1 MRAGRSCQGGLA
13 PGIPPCRRRRIAV
26 VRAVR
31 KPVKRVLIA
40 NRGEIAARI
49 LRACRCAGLEAVAVY
64 SSADRGTPYLAQADR
79 AVCIGPPPAAR
90 SYLLAD
96 ALLAAALGT
105 GCDAVHPGYGFMAEN
120 AGFARR
126 CAEHG
131 LTFVGPSP
139 EAIELMGDKI
149 AGRAAAVAHGVPV
162 VPGSDASLD
171 DVGAARRRAD
181 AIGYPLLLKASAGG
195 GGRGMRVV
203 NDPSELEPRLAA
215 AGAEA
220 AAAFSDSRIYM
231 ERYFPRVHHVEVQ
244 IFGDR
249 HGHHVHLGE
258 RDCSAQRRHQKLVEE
273 SPSPVL
279 SPALR
284 GEICAAAVR
293 LARGVHYENAG
304 TVEFIHDPAEGQI
317 YFIEMNTR
325 IQVEHPVTEMVT
337 GTDLV
342 LEQLRVAAGEPLSFT
357 AQTIEHRGHAI
368 EWRINAEDPERGFLP
383 TPGRLTRW
391 SPPPEDPDVRLD
403 TFVREGRAVSPYYDS
418 MLAKLVVRGDTRAEA
433 LKRSAA
439 ALDAFVVEGVS
450 TTIGFQRAMIDHR
463 DFIEGRVHTRW
474 IEERLPGTGP

>member
-1 MRAGRSCQGGLA
+1 M
-13 PGIPPCRRRRIAV
+13 
-26 VRAVR
+26 
-31 KPVKRVLIA
+31 KRVLIA

-49 LRACRCAGLEAVAVY
+49 LRACRAADLEAVAVY
-64 SSADRGTPYLAQADR
+64 STADRDAPYLARADR
-79 AVCIGPPPAAR
+79 AVCIGPPPAAQ

-126 CAEHG
+126 CAEHD

-139 EAIELMGDKI
+139 ESIELMGDKI
-149 AGRAAAVAHGVPV
+149 AGRAAALGNGVPV
-162 VPGSDASLD
+162 VPGSDASID
-171 DVGAARRRAD
+171 DVDAAKRQA
-181 AIGYPLLLKASAGG
+181 AEIGYPLLLKASAGG

-203 NDPSELEPRLAA
+203 NEPSELESRLSA

-220 AAAFSDSRIYM
+220 EAAFSGSRIYM

-244 IFGDR
+244 VFGDR
-249 HGHHVHLGE
+249 HGNHVHLGE

-279 SPALR
+279 TPALR
-284 GEICAAAVR
+284 DEICGDAVR
-293 LARGVHYENAG
+293 LARGVGYENAG
-304 TVEFIHDPAEGQI
+304 TVEFIYDPAGERC

-357 AQTIEHRGHAI
+357 ARAVAHRGHAI

-383 TPGRLTRW
+383 TPGRLARW
-391 SPPPEDPDVRLD
+391 SPPSEGPDVRID
-403 TFVREGRAVSPYYDS
+403 TFVREGQAVTPYYDS
-418 MLAKLVVRGDTRAEA
+418 MLAKLVVRGGSRAEA
-433 LKRSAA
+433 LERSAA
-439 ALDAFVVEGVS
+439 ALDAFEVEGVS
-450 TTIGFQRAMIDHR
+450 TTIGFQRAMADHR

-474 IEERLPGTGP
+474 IEERLPDTVP

>member
-1 MRAGRSCQGGLA
+1 M
-13 PGIPPCRRRRIAV
+13 
-26 VRAVR
+26 
-31 KPVKRVLIA
+31 KRVLIA

-49 LRACRCAGLEAVAVY
+49 LRACRAAGLEAVAVY
-64 SSADRGTPYLAQADR
+64 STADRDAPYLSQADR
-79 AVCIGPPPAAR
+79 AVCIGPPPAAQ

-96 ALLAAALGT
+96 AMLAAALGT

-131 LTFVGPSP
+131 LTFVGPPP

-149 AGRAAAVAHGVPV
+149 AGRAAAIANDVAV
-162 VPGSDASLD
+162 VPGSDASISD
-171 DVGAARRRAD
+171 IDAAKRQAGD
-181 AIGYPLLLKASAGG
+181 IGYPLLLKASAGG

-203 NDPSELEPRLAA
+203 NEPSGLESRLAA

-220 AAAFSDSRIYM
+220 RAAFSDSRIYM

-244 IFGDR
+244 VFGDR
-249 HGHHVHLGE
+249 HGNHVHLGE

-279 SPALR
+279 APALR
-284 GEICAAAVR
+284 DEICDAAVR
-293 LARGVHYENAG
+293 LARGVAYENAG
-304 TVEFIHDPAEGQI
+304 TVEFIYDPAGERC

-357 AQTIEHRGHAI
+357 QQSIAHRGHAI

-391 SPPPEDPDVRLD
+391 SLPREDPDVRVD
-403 TFVREGRAVSPYYDS
+403 TFLHAGLTVSPYYDS

-433 LKRSAA
+433 LARSAA
-439 ALDAFVVEGVS
+439 ALDEFEVEGVS
-450 TTIGFQRAMIDHR
+450 TTIGFQRTMIDHR
-463 DFIEGRVHTRW
+463 DFIEGRVHTCW
-474 IEERLPGTGP
+474 IEERLPDVVP

>member
-1 MRAGRSCQGGLA
+1 M
-13 PGIPPCRRRRIAV
+13 
-26 VRAVR
+26 
-31 KPVKRVLIA
+31 KRVLIA
-40 NRGEIAARI
+40 NRGEIAVRV
-49 LRACRCAGLEAVAVY
+49 LRACRAARLEAVAVY
-64 SSADRGTPYLAQADR
+64 STADRDSPYLAQADR
-79 AVCIGPPPAAR
+79 AVCIGPPPAAQ

-131 LTFVGPSP
+131 LTFIGPSP
-139 EAIELMGDKI
+139 EAMELMGDKI
-149 AGRAAAVAHGVPV
+149 AGRAAAIANGVPV
-162 VPGSDASLD
+162 VPGSDASID
-171 DVGAARRRAD
+171 DVDAAKRQA
-181 AIGYPLLLKASAGG
+181 AEIGYPLLLKASAGG

-203 NDPSELEPRLAA
+203 NEPSELESRLSA

-220 AAAFSDSRIYM
+220 EAAFSDSRIYM

-244 IFGDR
+244 VFGDR
-249 HGHHVHLGE
+249 HGNHVHLGE

-279 SPALR
+279 APALR
-284 GEICAAAVR
+284 DEICEAAVR
-293 LARGVHYENAG
+293 LARGVAYENAG
-304 TVEFIHDPAEGQI
+304 TVEFIYDPAGERC

-342 LEQLRVAAGEPLSFT
+342 REQLRIAAGEPLSFA
-357 AQTIEHRGHAI
+357 AQSVAHRGHAI

-391 SPPPEDPDVRLD
+391 SPPPGGPDVRVD
-403 TFVREGRAVSPYYDS
+403 TFVREGQTVTPYYDS
-418 MLAKLVVRGDTRAEA
+418 MLAKLVVRGGSRAEA
-433 LKRSAA
+433 LERSAA
-439 ALDAFVVEGVS
+439 ALDAFEVEGVS
-450 TTIGFQRAMIDHR
+450 TTIGFQRAMIDHP
-463 DFIEGRVHTRW
+463 DFVEGRVHTRW
-474 IEERLPGTGP
+474 IEERLARR

>member
-1 MRAGRSCQGGLA
+1 M
-13 PGIPPCRRRRIAV
+13 
-26 VRAVR
+26 
-31 KPVKRVLIA
+31 KRVLIA

-49 LRACRCAGLEAVAVY
+49 LRACRAAGLEAVAVY
-64 SSADRGTPYLAQADR
+64 STADRDTPYLAQADR
-79 AVCIGPPPAAR
+79 AVCIGPPAAAQ

-96 ALLAAALGT
+96 ALLAAAVGT
-105 GCDAVHPGYGFMAEN
+105 GCDAIHPGYGFMAEN

-131 LTFVGPSP
+131 LTFIGPSP

-149 AGRAAAVAHGVPV
+149 AGRAAAIANGVPV
-162 VPGSDASLD
+162 VPGSDASID
-171 DVGAARRRAD
+171 DVEAAKGQAD

-203 NDPSELEPRLAA
+203 AERSELGSHLAA

-220 AAAFSDSRIYM
+220 QAAFSDSRIYM

-244 IFGDR
+244 VFGDR
-249 HGHHVHLGE
+249 HGNHVHLGE

-279 SPALR
+279 APAR
-284 GEICAAAVR
+284 REEICDAALR
-293 LARGVHYENAG
+293 LARGVAYENAG
-304 TVEFIHDPAEGQI
+304 TVEFIYDPAGERC

-357 AQTIEHRGHAI
+357 AQSVARRGHAI

-391 SPPPEDPDVRLD
+391 SPPSEGPDVRVD
-403 TFVREGRAVSPYYDS
+403 TFVREGLTVTPYYDS
-418 MLAKLVVRGDTRAEA
+418 MLAKLVVRGDSRAEA
-433 LKRSAA
+433 LARSAA
-439 ALDAFVVEGVS
+439 ALDGFEVEGVS
-450 TTIGFQRAMIDHR
+450 TTIGFQRAMIDHP
-463 DFIEGRVHTRW
+463 DFVEGRVHTRW
-474 IEERLPGTGP
+474 IEERLADTGS

>member
-1 MRAGRSCQGGLA
+1 M
-13 PGIPPCRRRRIAV
+13 
-26 VRAVR
+26 
-31 KPVKRVLIA
+31 KRVLIA

-49 LRACRCAGLEAVAVY
+49 LRACRAAGLEAVAVY
-64 SSADRGTPYLAQADR
+64 STADRDAPYLSQADR
-79 AVCIGPPPAAR
+79 AVCIGPPPAAQ

-96 ALLAAALGT
+96 AMLAAALGT

-149 AGRAAAVAHGVPV
+149 AGRAAAIANDVPV
-162 VPGSDASLD
+162 VPGSHTSISDIDAAKRQAGD
-171 DVGAARRRAD
+171 
-181 AIGYPLLLKASAGG
+181 IGYPLLLKASAGG

-203 NDPSELEPRLAA
+203 NEPSGLESRLAA

-220 AAAFSDSRIYM
+220 QAAFADSRIYM

-244 IFGDR
+244 VFGDR
-249 HGHHVHLGE
+249 HGNHVHLGE

-279 SPALR
+279 APALR
-284 GEICAAAVR
+284 DEICDAAVR
-293 LARGVHYENAG
+293 LARGVDYENAG
-304 TVEFIHDPAEGQI
+304 TVEFIYDPVVERF

-357 AQTIEHRGHAI
+357 AQTIAHRGHAI
-368 EWRINAEDPERGFLP
+368 EWRINAEDPARGFLP

-391 SPPPEDPDVRLD
+391 SPPTEGRDVRVD
-403 TFVREGRAVSPYYDS
+403 TFVREGHTVSPFYDS
-418 MLAKLVVRGDTRAEA
+418 MLAKLVVRGESRADA
-433 LKRSAA
+433 LERSAA
-439 ALDAFVVEGVS
+439 ALDAFAVEGVS
-450 TTIGFQRAMIDHR
+450 TTIGFQRTMIDHR
-463 DFIEGRVHTRW
+463 DFIEGQVHTRW
-474 IEERLPGTGP
+474 IEEGLPDTVP

>member
-1 MRAGRSCQGGLA
+1 MR
-13 PGIPPCRRRRIAV
+13 
-26 VRAVR
+26 
-31 KPVKRVLIA
+31 RVLIA

-49 LRACRCAGLEAVAVY
+49 LRACRAAGLEAVAVY
-64 SSADRGTPYLAQADR
+64 STADRDAPYLSQADR
-79 AVCIGPPPAAR
+79 AVCIGPPPAAQ

-96 ALLAAALGT
+96 AMLAAALGT

-149 AGRAAAVAHGVPV
+149 AGRAAALANDVPV
-162 VPGSDASLD
+162 VPGSHASISDIDAAKR
-171 DVGAARRRAD
+171 GAGD
-181 AIGYPLLLKASAGG
+181 IGYPLLLKASAGG

-203 NDPSELEPRLAA
+203 NEPSELESRLAA

-220 AAAFSDSRIYM
+220 RAAFSDSRIYM

-244 IFGDR
+244 VFGDR
-249 HGHHVHLGE
+249 HGNHVHLGE

-279 SPALR
+279 APAPR
-284 GEICAAAVR
+284 DEICDAAVR
-293 LARGVHYENAG
+293 LARGVAYENAG
-304 TVEFIHDPAEGQI
+304 TVEFIYDPAAERC

-337 GTDLV
+337 STDLV

-357 AQTIEHRGHAI
+357 QQSIAHRGHAI

-391 SPPPEDPDVRLD
+391 SAPIQGRDVRVD
-403 TFVREGRAVSPYYDS
+403 TFVRAGQTVTPYYDS
-418 MLAKLVVRGDTRAEA
+418 MLAKLIVRGDSRAEA
-433 LKRSAA
+433 LERSAA
-439 ALDAFVVEGVS
+439 ALDEFVVEGVS
-450 TTIGFQRAMIDHR
+450 TTIGFQRTMIDHR

-474 IEERLPGTGP
+474 IEERLPDVVP

>member
-1 MRAGRSCQGGLA
+1 M
-13 PGIPPCRRRRIAV
+13 
-26 VRAVR
+26 
-31 KPVKRVLIA
+31 KRVLIA

-49 LRACRCAGLEAVAVY
+49 LRACRAADLEAVAVY
-64 SSADRGTPYLAQADR
+64 STADRDAPHLGQADR
-79 AVCIGPPPAAR
+79 AVCIGPPPAAQ

-126 CAEHG
+126 CAERG
-131 LTFVGPSP
+131 LTFIGPSP

-149 AGRAAAVAHGVPV
+149 AGRAAAIANDVPV
-162 VPGSDASLD
+162 VPGSDASID
-171 DVGAARRRAD
+171 DIDTAKRQAD
-181 AIGYPLLLKASAGG
+181 HIGYPLLLKASAGG

-203 NDPSELEPRLAA
+203 NDPSELASRLAA

-220 AAAFSDSRIYM
+220 EAAFSDSRIYL

-244 IFGDR
+244 VFGDR
-249 HGHHVHLGE
+249 HGNHVHLGE

-279 SPALR
+279 APALR
-284 GEICAAAVR
+284 DDICDAALR
-293 LARGVHYENAG
+293 LARGVAYENAG
-304 TVEFIHDPAEGQI
+304 TVEFIYDPAGERC

-342 LEQLRVAAGEPLSFT
+342 LEQLRVAAGERLSFT
-357 AQTIEHRGHAI
+357 ARSITHRGHAI

-383 TPGRLTRW
+383 APGRLTRW
-391 SPPPEDPDVRLD
+391 SPPRQGRDVRVD
-403 TFVREGRAVSPYYDS
+403 TFVQAGQAVTPYYDS
-418 MLAKLVVRGDTRAEA
+418 MLAKLVVRGDSRAEA
-433 LKRSAA
+433 LERSAA

-474 IEERLPGTGP
+474 IEEQPRAARA

>member
-1 MRAGRSCQGGLA
+1 M
-13 PGIPPCRRRRIAV
+13 
-26 VRAVR
+26 
-31 KPVKRVLIA
+31 KRVLIA

-49 LRACRCAGLEAVAVY
+49 LRACRAADLEAVAVY
-64 SSADRGTPYLAQADR
+64 STADRDAPHLGQADR
-79 AVCIGPPPAAR
+79 AVCIGPPPAAQ

-126 CAEHG
+126 CAERG
-131 LTFVGPSP
+131 LTFIGPSP

-149 AGRAAAVAHGVPV
+149 AGRAAAIANDVPV
-162 VPGSDASLD
+162 VPGSDASID
-171 DVGAARRRAD
+171 DIDTAKRQAD
-181 AIGYPLLLKASAGG
+181 HIGYPLLLKASAGG

-203 NDPSELEPRLAA
+203 NDPSELASRLAA

-220 AAAFSDSRIYM
+220 EAAFSDSRIYL

-244 IFGDR
+244 VFGDR
-249 HGHHVHLGE
+249 HGNHVHLGE

-279 SPALR
+279 TPALR
-284 GEICAAAVR
+284 DEICDAALR
-293 LARGVHYENAG
+293 LARGVAYENAG
-304 TVEFIHDPAEGQI
+304 TVEFIYDPAGERC

-342 LEQLRVAAGEPLSFT
+342 LEQLRVAAGERLSFT
-357 AQTIEHRGHAI
+357 ARSITHRGHAI

-383 TPGRLTRW
+383 APGRLTRW
-391 SPPPEDPDVRLD
+391 SPPRQGRDVRVD
-403 TFVREGRAVSPYYDS
+403 TFVQAGQAVTPYYDS
-418 MLAKLVVRGDTRAEA
+418 MLAKLVVRGDSRAEA
-433 LKRSAA
+433 LERSAA

-474 IEERLPGTGP
+474 IEEQPRAARA

>member
-1 MRAGRSCQGGLA
+1 M
-13 PGIPPCRRRRIAV
+13 
-26 VRAVR
+26 
-31 KPVKRVLIA
+31 KRVLIA

-49 LRACRCAGLEAVAVY
+49 LRACRVANVEAVAVY
-64 SSADRGTPYLAQADR
+64 STADRGAPYLSQADR
-79 AVCIGPPPAAR
+79 AVCIGPPAASQ
-90 SYLLAD
+90 SYLLPD

-105 GCDAVHPGYGFMAEN
+105 GCDAIHPGYGFMAEN

-149 AGRAAAVAHGVPV
+149 AGRAAAIANGVPV
-162 VPGSDASLD
+162 VPGSEASIED
-171 DVGAARRRAD
+171 IGAARREAD
-181 AIGYPLLLKASAGG
+181 RVGYPLLLKASAGG

-203 NDPSELEPRLAA
+203 NEPPDLESLLAA

-220 AAAFSDSRIYM
+220 EAAFSDSRLYM

-244 IFGDR
+244 VFGDR
-249 HGHHVHLGE
+249 QGNHVHLGE

-284 GEICAAAVR
+284 DEICEAAVR
-293 LARGVHYENAG
+293 LARGVAYENAG
-304 TVEFIHDPAEGQI
+304 TVEFIYDPVDERC

-357 AQTIEHRGHAI
+357 SQSIEHRGHAV

-391 SPPPEDPDVRLD
+391 SPPCEGPDVRID
-403 TFVREGRAVSPYYDS
+403 TFVREGLAVTPYYDS
-418 MLAKLVVRGDTRAEA
+418 MLAKLVVRGESRAEA
-433 LKRSAA
+433 LERSAA
-439 ALDAFVVEGVS
+439 ALDAFEVEGVS
-450 TTIGFQRAMIDHR
+450 ATIGFQRSMIDQR

-474 IEERLPGTGP
+474 IEEKLADTVT

>member
-1 MRAGRSCQGGLA
+1 MR
-13 PGIPPCRRRRIAV
+13 
-26 VRAVR
+26 
-31 KPVKRVLIA
+31 RVLIA
-40 NRGEIAARI
+40 NRGEIAARV
-49 LRACRCAGLEAVAVY
+49 LRACRAAGLEAVAVY
-64 SSADRGTPYLAQADR
+64 STADRDVPYLAQADR
-79 AVCIGPPPAAR
+79 AVCIGPPPAAQ

-96 ALLAAALGT
+96 AILTAALGT

-126 CAEHG
+126 CAERG
-131 LTFVGPSP
+131 LTFIGPSP

-149 AGRAAAVAHGVPV
+149 AGRAAAIASGVPV
-162 VPGSDASLD
+162 VPGSDASID
-171 DVGAARRRAD
+171 DVAAAKRWAAD
-181 AIGYPLLLKASAGG
+181 IGYPLLLKASAGG

-203 NDPSELEPRLAA
+203 NEPSELESRLAA

-220 AAAFSDSRIYM
+220 QAAFSDSRIYM

-244 IFGDR
+244 VFGDQ
-249 HGHHVHLGE
+249 HGNHVHLGE

-279 SPALR
+279 PPALR
-284 GEICAAAVR
+284 DEICDAAVS
-293 LARGVHYENAG
+293 LARGVAYENAG
-304 TVEFIHDPAEGQI
+304 TVEFIYDPAGERC

-357 AQTIEHRGHAI
+357 QQSVAHRGHAI

-391 SPPPEDPDVRLD
+391 SAPIQGRDVRVD
-403 TFVREGRAVSPYYDS
+403 TFVRAGQTVTPYYDS
-418 MLAKLVVRGDTRAEA
+418 MLAKLVVRGDSRAEA
-433 LKRSAA
+433 LERSAA
-439 ALDAFVVEGVS
+439 ALDEFVVEGVS
-450 TTIGFQRAMIDHR
+450 TTIGFQRSMVDHP
-463 DFIEGRVHTRW
+463 DFVAARVHTRW
-474 IEERLPGTGP
+474 IEERIESGGA

>member
-1 MRAGRSCQGGLA
+1 M
-13 PGIPPCRRRRIAV
+13 
-26 VRAVR
+26 
-31 KPVKRVLIA
+31 KRVLIA
-40 NRGEIAARI
+40 NRGEIVARI
-49 LRACRCAGLEAVAVY
+49 LRACRAAGLEAVAVY
-64 SSADRGTPYLAQADR
+64 STADRDTPYLSDADR
-79 AVCIGPPPAAR
+79 AVCIGPPAAAQ
-90 SYLLAD
+90 SYLLTD

-120 AGFARR
+120 AEFARR

-149 AGRAAAVAHGVPV
+149 AGRAAAIASGVPV
-162 VPGSDASLD
+162 VPGSDASID
-171 DVGAARRRAD
+171 DVETAKGQAD

-203 NDPSELEPRLAA
+203 NERSELGSHLAA

-220 AAAFSDSRIYM
+220 QAAFSDPRIYM

-244 IFGDR
+244 VFGDR
-249 HGHHVHLGE
+249 HGNHVHLGE

-279 SPALR
+279 TPARREEICDAALR
-284 GEICAAAVR
+284 
-293 LARGVHYENAG
+293 LAGGVGYENAG
-304 TVEFIHDPAEGQI
+304 TVEFIYDPAGDRC

-325 IQVEHPVTEMVT
+325 IQVEHPVTEMAT
-337 GTDLV
+337 GADLV

-357 AQTIEHRGHAI
+357 SQSIEHRGHAV

-391 SPPPEDPDVRLD
+391 SPPRQGPDVRVD
-403 TFVREGRAVSPYYDS
+403 TFVRAGQAVTPYYDS
-418 MLAKLVVRGDTRAEA
+418 MLAKLVVRGGSRAEA
-433 LKRSAA
+433 LARSAA

-450 TTIGFQRAMIDHR
+450 TTIGFQRAMLDHR

-474 IEERLPGTGP
+474 IEERLADIGP

>member
-1 MRAGRSCQGGLA
+1 M
-13 PGIPPCRRRRIAV
+13 
-26 VRAVR
+26 
-31 KPVKRVLIA
+31 KRVLIA

-49 LRACRCAGLEAVAVY
+49 LRACRAAGLEAVAVY
-64 SSADRGTPYLAQADR
+64 STADRDTPYLSDADR
-79 AVCIGPPPAAR
+79 AVCIGPPAAAC

-105 GCDAVHPGYGFMAEN
+105 GCDAIHPGYGFMAEN
-120 AGFARR
+120 AGFAQR

-131 LTFVGPSP
+131 LTFIGPSP

-149 AGRAAAVAHGVPV
+149 AGRAAAIASGVPV
-162 VPGSDASLD
+162 VPGSDASID
-171 DVGAARRRAD
+171 DIDAAKREAD
-181 AIGYPLLLKASAGG
+181 DIGYPLLLKASAGG

-203 NDPSELEPRLAA
+203 NEPSELESRLAA

-244 IFGDR
+244 VFGDR
-249 HGHHVHLGE
+249 HGNHVHLGE

-279 SPALR
+279 TSAR
-284 GEICAAAVR
+284 RDEICDAAVR
-293 LARGVHYENAG
+293 LARGVSYENAG
-304 TVEFIHDPAEGQI
+304 TVEFIYDPAEGRC

-342 LEQLRVAAGEPLSFT
+342 LEQLRVAAGERLSFS
-357 AQTIEHRGHAI
+357 ARSIAHRGHAI

-391 SPPPEDPDVRLD
+391 SPPDEGPHVRLD
-403 TFVREGRAVSPYYDS
+403 TFVRAGQTVTPYYDS
-418 MLAKLVVRGDTRAEA
+418 MLAKLIVRGESRAEA
-433 LKRSAA
+433 LQRSAA
-439 ALDAFVVEGVS
+439 ALDEFVVEGVS
-450 TTIGFQRAMIDHR
+450 TTIGFQRAMVDHR
-463 DFIEGRVHTRW
+463 DFIDARVHTRW
-474 IEERLPGTGP
+474 IEEQFRGSSG

>member
-1 MRAGRSCQGGLA
+1 M
-13 PGIPPCRRRRIAV
+13 
-26 VRAVR
+26 
-31 KPVKRVLIA
+31 KRVLVA
-40 NRGEIAARI
+40 NRGEIAARV
-49 LRACRCAGLEAVAVY
+49 LRACRAAGLEAVTVF
-64 SSADRGTPYLAQADR
+64 STADRDAPHLALADR
-79 AVCIGPPPAAR
+79 AVCIGPPPATQ

-131 LTFVGPSP
+131 LKFVGPSP

-149 AGRAAAVAHGVPV
+149 AGRAAAIANGVPV
-162 VPGSDASLD
+162 VPGSDASIGD
-171 DVGAARRRAD
+171 MDTAKRQAAD
-181 AIGYPLLLKASAGG
+181 IGYPLLLKASAGG

-203 NDPSELEPRLAA
+203 TEPSELESRLAA

-220 AAAFSDSRIYM
+220 EAAFSDSRIYM

-244 IFGDR
+244 IFGDG
-249 HGHHVHLGE
+249 HGNHVHLGE

-279 SPALR
+279 APALR
-284 GEICAAAVR
+284 DEICEAAVR
-293 LARGVHYENAG
+293 LTRGVAYENAG
-304 TVEFIHDPAEGQI
+304 TVEFIYDPVDERC

-337 GTDLV
+337 DTDLV

-357 AQTIEHRGHAI
+357 SKSIVHRGHAI

-383 TPGRLTRW
+383 TPGQLTRW
-391 SPPPEDPDVRLD
+391 SPPDPGRDVRVD
-403 TFVREGRAVSPYYDS
+403 TFLREGLTVPPYYDS
-418 MLAKLVVRGDTRAEA
+418 MLAKLVVRGNTRAEA
-433 LKRSAA
+433 LERSAA
-439 ALDAFVVEGVS
+439 ALDAFEVEGVS
-450 TTIGFQRAMIDHR
+450 TTIGFQRALIDHR
-463 DFIEGRVHTRW
+463 DFVEGRVHTRW
-474 IEERLPGTGP
+474 IEERLAGSVT

>member
-1 MRAGRSCQGGLA
+1 M
-13 PGIPPCRRRRIAV
+13 
-26 VRAVR
+26 
-31 KPVKRVLIA
+31 KRVLIA

-49 LRACRCAGLEAVAVY
+49 LRACRAAGLEAVAVY
-64 SSADRGTPYLAQADR
+64 STADRDAPYLERADR
-79 AVCIGPPPAAR
+79 AVCIGPPPAAQ

-149 AGRAAAVAHGVPV
+149 AGRAAALANGVPV
-162 VPGSDASLD
+162 VPGSDASID
-171 DVGAARRRAD
+171 DVDAAKRQA
-181 AIGYPLLLKASAGG
+181 ANIGYPLLLKASAGG

-203 NDPSELEPRLAA
+203 NEPSELESRLAA

-220 AAAFSDSRIYM
+220 EAAFSDSRIYM

-244 IFGDR
+244 VFGDR
-249 HGHHVHLGE
+249 HGGHVHLGE

-279 SPALR
+279 TPALR
-284 GEICAAAVR
+284 DEICGDAVR
-293 LARGVHYENAG
+293 LARGVGYENAG
-304 TVEFIHDPAEGQI
+304 TVEFIYDPAGERC

-342 LEQLRVAAGEPLSFT
+342 LEQLRVAAGEPLSFS
-357 AQTIEHRGHAI
+357 AQSIEHRGHAI
-368 EWRINAEDPERGFLP
+368 EWRINAENPERGFLP

-391 SPPPEDPDVRLD
+391 SPPAPGRDVRVD
-403 TFVREGRAVSPYYDS
+403 TFLHEGLTVSPYYDS
-418 MLAKLVVRGDTRAEA
+418 MLAKLVVRGGTRAEA
-433 LKRSAA
+433 LERSAA
-439 ALDAFVVEGVS
+439 ALDAFEVEGVS
-450 TTIGFQRAMIDHR
+450 TTIGFQRSMIDHP
-463 DFIEGRVHTRW
+463 DFVEGRMHTRW
-474 IEERLPGTGP
+474 IAERLADTVP

>member
-1 MRAGRSCQGGLA
+1 M
-13 PGIPPCRRRRIAV
+13 
-26 VRAVR
+26 
-31 KPVKRVLIA
+31 KRVLIA

-49 LRACRCAGLEAVAVY
+49 LRACRAADLEAVAVY
-64 SSADRGTPYLAQADR
+64 STADRDAPHLARADR
-79 AVCIGPPPAAR
+79 AVCIGPPPAAQ

-105 GCDAVHPGYGFMAEN
+105 GCDAIHPGYGFMAEN

-126 CAEHG
+126 CAEHE
-131 LTFVGPSP
+131 LTFIGPSP

-149 AGRAAAVAHGVPV
+149 AGRAAAIASDVPV
-162 VPGSDASLD
+162 VPGSDVSITD
-171 DVGAARRRAD
+171 AD
-181 AIGYPLLLKASAGG
+181 AAKRQADDIGYPLLLKASAGG

-203 NDPSELEPRLAA
+203 NEPSELASRLVA

-220 AAAFSDSRIYM
+220 KAAFSDSRIYM

-244 IFGDR
+244 VFGDR
-249 HGHHVHLGE
+249 HGNHVHLGE
-258 RDCSAQRRHQKLVEE
+258 RDCSTQRRHQKLVEE

-279 SPALR
+279 PPALR
-284 GEICAAAVR
+284 DEICDAAVR
-293 LARGVHYENAG
+293 LARGVGYENAG
-304 TVEFIHDPAEGQI
+304 TVEFIYDPAAERC

-337 GTDLV
+337 GADLV

-357 AQTIEHRGHAI
+357 AQGLVSRGHAI

-391 SPPPEDPDVRLD
+391 SPPRQGRDVRVD
-403 TFVREGRAVSPYYDS
+403 TFVQAGQAVTPYYDS
-418 MLAKLVVRGDTRAEA
+418 MLAKLIVRGDSRTEA
-433 LKRSAA
+433 LERSAA
-439 ALDAFVVEGVS
+439 ALDDFVVEGVS

-463 DFIEGRVHTRW
+463 DFVDARVHTRW
-474 IEERLPGTGP
+474 IDERFRRMTATSARTQRF

>member
-1 MRAGRSCQGGLA
+1 M
-13 PGIPPCRRRRIAV
+13 
-26 VRAVR
+26 
-31 KPVKRVLIA
+31 KRVLIA

-49 LRACRCAGLEAVAVY
+49 LRACRAADLEAVAVY
-64 SSADRGTPYLAQADR
+64 STADRDAPHLGQADR
-79 AVCIGPPPAAR
+79 AVCIGPPPAAQ

-126 CAEHG
+126 CAERG
-131 LTFVGPSP
+131 LTFIGPSP

-149 AGRAAAVAHGVPV
+149 AGRAAAIANDVPV
-162 VPGSDASLD
+162 VPGSDASID
-171 DVGAARRRAD
+171 DIDTAKRQAD
-181 AIGYPLLLKASAGG
+181 HIGYPLLLKASAGG

-203 NDPSELEPRLAA
+203 NDPSELESRLAA

-220 AAAFSDSRIYM
+220 EAAFSDSRIYL

-244 IFGDR
+244 VFGDR
-249 HGHHVHLGE
+249 HGNHVHLGE

-279 SPALR
+279 APALR
-284 GEICAAAVR
+284 DEICDAALR
-293 LARGVHYENAG
+293 LARGVAYENAG
-304 TVEFIHDPAEGQI
+304 TVEFIYDPAGERC

-342 LEQLRVAAGEPLSFT
+342 LEQLRVAAGERLSFT
-357 AQTIEHRGHAI
+357 ARSITHRGHAI
-368 EWRINAEDPERGFLP
+368 EWRINAEEPERGFLP
-383 TPGRLTRW
+383 APGRLTRW
-391 SPPPEDPDVRLD
+391 SPPRQGRDVRVD
-403 TFVREGRAVSPYYDS
+403 TFVQAGQAVTPYYDS
-418 MLAKLVVRGDTRAEA
+418 MLAKLVVRGDSRAEA
-433 LKRSAA
+433 LERSAA
-439 ALDAFVVEGVS
+439 ALDVFVVEGVS

-474 IEERLPGTGP
+474 IEEQPRAARA

>member
-1 MRAGRSCQGGLA
+1 M
-13 PGIPPCRRRRIAV
+13 
-26 VRAVR
+26 
-31 KPVKRVLIA
+31 
-40 NRGEIAARI
+40 
-49 LRACRCAGLEAVAVY
+49 AVY
-64 SSADRGTPYLAQADR
+64 STADRDAPHLAQADR
-79 AVCIGPPPAAR
+79 AVCIGPPPAAQ
-90 SYLLAD
+90 SYLLVD

-105 GCDAVHPGYGFMAEN
+105 GCDAIHPGYGFMAEN

-131 LTFVGPSP
+131 LTFIGPSP

-149 AGRAAAVAHGVPV
+149 AGRAAAIANDVPV
-162 VPGSDASLD
+162 VPGSDASVD
-171 DVGAARRRAD
+171 DVEAAKGQA
-181 AIGYPLLLKASAGG
+181 AEIGYPLLLKASAGG

-203 NDPSELEPRLAA
+203 NDPSELASRLAA

-220 AAAFSDSRIYM
+220 QAAFSDSRIYM

-244 IFGDR
+244 VFGDR
-249 HGHHVHLGE
+249 HGNHVHLGE

-279 SPALR
+279 GRALR
-284 GEICAAAVR
+284 DEICAAALR
-293 LARGVHYENAG
+293 LARGVDYENAG
-304 TVEFIHDPAEGQI
+304 TVEFIYDPAGERC

-357 AQTIEHRGHAI
+357 ARSIVHRGHAI

-391 SPPPEDPDVRLD
+391 SPPRQGRDVRVD
-403 TFVREGRAVSPYYDS
+403 TFVQAGQAVTPYYDS
-418 MLAKLVVRGDTRAEA
+418 MLAKLVVRGDSRAEA
-433 LKRSAA
+433 LERSAT
-439 ALDAFVVEGVS
+439 ALAEFVVEGVS
-450 TTIGFQRAMIDHR
+450 TTIGFQRSMIDHP
-463 DFIEGRVHTRW
+463 DFIDGRVHTRW
-474 IEERLPGTGP
+474 IEERIGPGGA

>member
-1 MRAGRSCQGGLA
+1 M
-13 PGIPPCRRRRIAV
+13 
-26 VRAVR
+26 
-31 KPVKRVLIA
+31 KRVLIA

-49 LRACRCAGLEAVAVY
+49 LRACRAAGLEAVAVY
-64 SSADRGTPYLAQADR
+64 SSADRDAPYLARADR
-79 AVCIGPPPAAR
+79 AVCIGPPPAAQ

-131 LTFVGPSP
+131 LTFIGPSP
-139 EAIELMGDKI
+139 ESIELMGDKI
-149 AGRAAAVAHGVPV
+149 AGRAAAIANGVSV
-162 VPGSDASLD
+162 VPGSDASIA
-171 DVGAARRRAD
+171 DVRAAKREAD
-181 AIGYPLLLKASAGG
+181 RIGYPLLLKASAGG

-203 NDPSELEPRLAA
+203 NGPSELESRLAA

-220 AAAFSDSRIYM
+220 EAAFSDSRIYM

-244 IFGDR
+244 VFGDR
-249 HGHHVHLGE
+249 HGNHVHLGE

-279 SPALR
+279 IPAVR
-284 GEICAAAVR
+284 DEICEAAVR
-293 LARGVHYENAG
+293 LARGVAYENAG
-304 TVEFIHDPAEGQI
+304 TVEFIYDPAGERC

-342 LEQLRVAAGEPLSFT
+342 LEQLRVASGEALSFT
-357 AQTIEHRGHAI
+357 ARTIAHRGHAI
-368 EWRINAEDPERGFLP
+368 EWRINAENPECGFLP

-391 SPPPEDPDVRLD
+391 SPPFEGPDVRMD
-403 TFVREGRAVSPYYDS
+403 TFVQEGQAVTPYYDS
-418 MLAKLVVRGDTRAEA
+418 MLAKLVVRGGSRAEA
-433 LKRSAA
+433 LARSAA
-439 ALDAFVVEGVS
+439 ALDAFEVEGVS
-450 TTIGFQRAMIDHR
+450 TTIGFERAMIDHH

-474 IEERLPGTGP
+474 IEERLADAVP

>member
-1 MRAGRSCQGGLA
+1 M
-13 PGIPPCRRRRIAV
+13 
-26 VRAVR
+26 
-31 KPVKRVLIA
+31 KRVLIA

-49 LRACRCAGLEAVAVY
+49 LRACRAAELEAVAVY
-64 SSADRGTPYLAQADR
+64 STADRDAPYLAQTDR
-79 AVCIGPPPAAR
+79 AVCIGPPPAAQ

-149 AGRAAAVAHGVPV
+149 AGRAAAMANGVPV
-162 VPGSDASLD
+162 VPGSDASMD
-171 DVGAARRRAD
+171 DIVAAKREAGH
-181 AIGYPLLLKASAGG
+181 IGYPLLLKASAGG

-203 NDPSELEPRLAA
+203 NGPSELESRLAA

-220 AAAFSDSRIYM
+220 EAAFSDSRLYM

-244 IFGDR
+244 VFGDR
-249 HGHHVHLGE
+249 HGNHVHLGE

-279 SPALR
+279 PLALR
-284 GEICAAAVR
+284 DEICKAAVR
-293 LARGVHYENAG
+293 LARGVAYENAG
-304 TVEFIHDPAEGQI
+304 TVEFIYDPSGERC

-342 LEQLRVAAGEPLSFT
+342 LEQLRVAAGEPLSF
-357 AQTIEHRGHAI
+357 APRAIERRGHAI

-391 SPPPEDPDVRLD
+391 SPPSEGPDVRVD
-403 TFVREGRAVSPYYDS
+403 TFVREGQTVTPYYDS
-418 MLAKLVVRGDTRAEA
+418 MLAKLIVRGDSRADA
-433 LKRSAA
+433 LARSAA
-439 ALDAFVVEGVS
+439 ALDAFEVEGVS
-450 TTIGFQRAMIDHR
+450 TTIGLQRAMVDHR

-474 IEERLPGTGP
+474 IEERPADTVA

>member
-1 MRAGRSCQGGLA
+1 M
-13 PGIPPCRRRRIAV
+13 
-26 VRAVR
+26 
-31 KPVKRVLIA
+31 KRVLIA

-49 LRACRCAGLEAVAVY
+49 LRACRAAGLEAVAVY
-64 SSADRGTPYLAQADR
+64 STADRDAPYLSQADR
-79 AVCIGPPPAAR
+79 AVCIGPPPAAQ

-96 ALLAAALGT
+96 AMLAAALGT

-131 LTFVGPSP
+131 LVFVGPPP

-149 AGRAAAVAHGVPV
+149 AGRAAAIANDVAV
-162 VPGSDASLD
+162 VPGSDASISD
-171 DVGAARRRAD
+171 IDAAKRQAGD
-181 AIGYPLLLKASAGG
+181 IGYPLLLKASAGG

-203 NDPSELEPRLAA
+203 NEPSGLESRLAA

-220 AAAFSDSRIYM
+220 RAAFSDSRIYM

-244 IFGDR
+244 VFGDR
-249 HGHHVHLGE
+249 HGNHVHLGE

-279 SPALR
+279 APALR
-284 GEICAAAVR
+284 DEICDAAVR
-293 LARGVHYENAG
+293 LARGVAYENAG
-304 TVEFIHDPAEGQI
+304 TVEFIYDPAGERC

-357 AQTIEHRGHAI
+357 EQSIAHRGHAI

-391 SPPPEDPDVRLD
+391 SLPREDPDVRVD
-403 TFVREGRAVSPYYDS
+403 TFLHAGLTVSPYYDS

-433 LKRSAA
+433 LARSAA
-439 ALDAFVVEGVS
+439 ALDEFEVEGVS
-450 TTIGFQRAMIDHR
+450 TTIGFQRTMIDHR

-474 IEERLPGTGP
+474 IEERLPDVVP

>member
-1 MRAGRSCQGGLA
+1 M
-13 PGIPPCRRRRIAV
+13 
-26 VRAVR
+26 
-31 KPVKRVLIA
+31 KRVLIA

-49 LRACRCAGLEAVAVY
+49 LRACRAAGLEAVAVY
-64 SSADRGTPYLAQADR
+64 STADRGAPCLAQADR
-79 AVCIGPPPAAR
+79 AVCIGPPPAAQ
-90 SYLLAD
+90 SYLLSD

-105 GCDAVHPGYGFMAEN
+105 GCDAIHPGYGFMAEN

-149 AGRAAAVAHGVPV
+149 AGRAAAAANDVPV
-162 VPGSDASLD
+162 VPGSDASID
-171 DVGAARRRAD
+171 DVGAAKRTAD
-181 AIGYPLLLKASAGG
+181 DIGYPLLLKASAGG

-203 NDPSELEPRLAA
+203 NDPSEFEPRLAA

-220 AAAFSDSRIYM
+220 EAAFSDSRIYM

-244 IFGDR
+244 VFGDR
-249 HGHHVHLGE
+249 HGNHVHLGE

-279 SPALR
+279 APALR
-284 GEICAAAVR
+284 DEICEAAVR
-293 LARGVHYENAG
+293 LARGVAYENAG
-304 TVEFIHDPAEGQI
+304 TVEFIYDPAEERC

-342 LEQLRVAAGEPLSFT
+342 LEQLRVAAGDPLSFT
-357 AQTIEHRGHAI
+357 QQSVVPSGHAI

-391 SPPPEDPDVRLD
+391 SPPGEGRDVRVD
-403 TFVREGRAVSPYYDS
+403 TFVRAGQTVTPYYDS
-418 MLAKLVVRGDTRAEA
+418 MLAKLIVRGDSRTEA
-433 LKRSAA
+433 LERSAA
-439 ALDAFVVEGVS
+439 ALDGFVVEGVS
-450 TTIGFQRAMIDHR
+450 TTIGFQRALVDHR
-463 DFIEGRVHTRW
+463 DFTDARVHTRW
-474 IEERLPGTGP
+474 IDERIGDPAA

>member
-1 MRAGRSCQGGLA
+1 M
-13 PGIPPCRRRRIAV
+13 
-26 VRAVR
+26 
-31 KPVKRVLIA
+31 KRVLIA

-49 LRACRCAGLEAVAVY
+49 LRACRAADLEAVAVY
-64 SSADRGTPYLAQADR
+64 STADRDASYLSQADR
-79 AVCIGPPPAAR
+79 AVCIGPPPAAQ
-90 SYLLAD
+90 SYLLVD

-105 GCDAVHPGYGFMAEN
+105 GCDAIHPGYGFMAEN

-149 AGRAAAVAHGVPV
+149 AGRAAAIVNDVPV
-162 VPGSDASLD
+162 VPGSDASID
-171 DVGAARRRAD
+171 DVEAAKRQAAD
-181 AIGYPLLLKASAGG
+181 IGYPLLLKASAGG

-203 NDPSELEPRLAA
+203 NDPSEIASRLAA

-220 AAAFSDSRIYM
+220 QAAFSDSRIYM

-244 IFGDR
+244 VFGDR
-249 HGHHVHLGE
+249 YGNHVHLGE

-279 SPALR
+279 GRTLR
-284 GEICAAAVR
+284 DEICAAAVR
-293 LARGVHYENAG
+293 LARGVAYENAG
-304 TVEFIHDPAEGQI
+304 TVEFIYDPAAERC

-357 AQTIEHRGHAI
+357 AQSIAHRGHAI

-391 SPPPEDPDVRLD
+391 SPPRQGRDVRVD
-403 TFVREGRAVSPYYDS
+403 TFVQAGQAVTPYYDS
-418 MLAKLVVRGDTRAEA
+418 MLAKLVVRGDSRAEA
-433 LKRSAA
+433 LERSAT
-439 ALDAFVVEGVS
+439 ALDEFDVEGVS
-450 TTIGFQRAMIDHR
+450 TTIGFQRSMIDHP
-463 DFIEGRVHTRW
+463 DFIDGRVHTRW
-474 IEERLPGTGP
+474 IEERFPATVP

>member
-1 MRAGRSCQGGLA
+1 M
-13 PGIPPCRRRRIAV
+13 
-26 VRAVR
+26 
-31 KPVKRVLIA
+31 KRVLIA

-49 LRACRCAGLEAVAVY
+49 LRACRAAGLEAVAVH
-64 SSADRGTPYLAQADR
+64 STADRDAPYLSRADR

-149 AGRAAAVAHGVPV
+149 AGRAAAAANHVPV
-162 VPGSDASLD
+162 APGSDASIS
-171 DVGAARRRAD
+171 DVDAARRLAAD
-181 AIGYPLLLKASAGG
+181 VGYPLLLKASAGG

-203 NDPSELEPRLAA
+203 GSPAELEPCLVQ

-231 ERYFPRVHHVEVQ
+231 ERYFPKVHHVEVQ
-244 IFGDR
+244 VFGDR
-249 HGHHVHLGE
+249 HGNHVHLGE

-279 SPALR
+279 APALR
-284 GEICAAAVR
+284 DEICEAAVR
-293 LARGVHYENAG
+293 LARGVGYENAG
-304 TVEFIHDPAEGQI
+304 TVEFIYDPAEARC

-357 AQTIEHRGHAI
+357 SRSIMHRGHAI

-383 TPGRLTRW
+383 APGRLTRW
-391 SPPPEDPDVRLD
+391 SPPREAPSVRVD
-403 TFVREGRAVSPYYDS
+403 TFVQAGQTVTPYYDS
-418 MLAKLVVRGDTRAEA
+418 MLAKLIVKGGSRAEA

-450 TTIGFQRAMIDHR
+450 TTIGFQRAMVDHP
-463 DFIEGRVHTRW
+463 DFIAGRVHTRW
-474 IEERLPGTGP
+474 IEEESGDR

>member
-1 MRAGRSCQGGLA
+1 M
-13 PGIPPCRRRRIAV
+13 
-26 VRAVR
+26 
-31 KPVKRVLIA
+31 KRVLIA
-40 NRGEIAARI
+40 NRGEIASRI
-49 LRACRCAGLEAVAVY
+49 LRACRAAGLEAVAVC
-64 SSADRGTPYLAQADR
+64 STADRDAPYLSQADR
-79 AVCIGPPPAAR
+79 AVCIGPPPAAQ

-126 CAEHG
+126 CAEHD

-139 EAIELMGDKI
+139 ESIELMGDKI
-149 AGRAAAVAHGVPV
+149 AGRAAAAASGVPV
-162 VPGSDASLD
+162 VPGSEASVV
-171 DVGAARRRAD
+171 DVGTAKRDAD
-181 AIGYPLLLKASAGG
+181 HIGYPLLLKASAGG

-203 NDPSELEPRLAA
+203 NGPSELESRLAA

-220 AAAFSDSRIYM
+220 EAAFSDSRIYM

-244 IFGDR
+244 VFGDR
-249 HGHHVHLGE
+249 HGNHVHLGE

-279 SPALR
+279 APALR
-284 GEICAAAVR
+284 DEICEAAVR
-293 LARGVHYENAG
+293 LARGVGYENAG
-304 TVEFIHDPAEGQI
+304 TVEFIYDPAGERC

-391 SPPPEDPDVRLD
+391 SPPGEGPDVRID
-403 TFVREGRAVSPYYDS
+403 TFVRTGQSVPPYYDS
-418 MLAKLVVRGDTRAEA
+418 MLAKLIVRGDSRTEA
-433 LKRSAA
+433 LERSAA
-439 ALDAFVVEGVS
+439 ALEAFVVEGVS

-463 DFIEGRVHTRW
+463 DFIDARVHTRW
-474 IEERLPGTGP
+474 IEERLPDTAL

>member
-1 MRAGRSCQGGLA
+1 M
-13 PGIPPCRRRRIAV
+13 
-26 VRAVR
+26 
-31 KPVKRVLIA
+31 KRVLIA

-49 LRACRCAGLEAVAVY
+49 LRACRAAGLEAVAVY
-64 SSADRGTPYLAQADR
+64 STADRDAPYLSQADR
-79 AVCIGPPPAAR
+79 AVCIGPPPAAQ

-96 ALLAAALGT
+96 AMLAAALGT

-131 LTFVGPSP
+131 LVFVGPPP

-149 AGRAAAVAHGVPV
+149 AGRAAATANDVAV
-162 VPGSDASLD
+162 VPGSDASISD
-171 DVGAARRRAD
+171 IDAAKRGAGD
-181 AIGYPLLLKASAGG
+181 IGYPLLLKASAGG

-203 NDPSELEPRLAA
+203 NEPSGLESRLAA

-220 AAAFSDSRIYM
+220 RAAFSDSRIYM

-244 IFGDR
+244 VFGDT
-249 HGHHVHLGE
+249 HGNHVHLGE

-279 SPALR
+279 APALR
-284 GEICAAAVR
+284 DEICDAAVR
-293 LARGVHYENAG
+293 LARGVAYENAG
-304 TVEFIHDPAEGQI
+304 TVEFIYDPAGERC

-357 AQTIEHRGHAI
+357 EQSIAHRGHAI

-391 SPPPEDPDVRLD
+391 SLPREDPDVRVD
-403 TFVREGRAVSPYYDS
+403 TFLHAGLTVSPYYDS

-433 LKRSAA
+433 LARSAA
-439 ALDAFVVEGVS
+439 ALDEFEVEGVS
-450 TTIGFQRAMIDHR
+450 TTIGFQRTMIDHR

-474 IEERLPGTGP
+474 IEERLPDVVP

>member
-1 MRAGRSCQGGLA
+1 MR
-13 PGIPPCRRRRIAV
+13 
-26 VRAVR
+26 
-31 KPVKRVLIA
+31 RVLIA

-49 LRACRCAGLEAVAVY
+49 LRACRVAGLEAVAVY
-64 SSADRGTPYLAQADR
+64 STADREAPHLSQADR
-79 AVCIGPPPAAR
+79 AVCIGPPPAAQ

-96 ALLAAALGT
+96 AMLAAALGT

-131 LTFVGPSP
+131 LVFVGPSP

-149 AGRAAAVAHGVPV
+149 AGRAAAIANDVAV
-162 VPGSDASLD
+162 VPGSDASISD
-171 DVGAARRRAD
+171 IDAAKRQAGD
-181 AIGYPLLLKASAGG
+181 IGYPLLLKASAGG

-203 NDPSELEPRLAA
+203 NEPSGLMSRLAA

-220 AAAFSDSRIYM
+220 QAAFSDSRIYM

-244 IFGDR
+244 VFGDR
-249 HGHHVHLGE
+249 HGNHVHLGE

-279 SPALR
+279 APALR
-284 GEICAAAVR
+284 DEICDAAVR
-293 LARGVHYENAG
+293 LARGVAYENAG
-304 TVEFIHDPAEGQI
+304 TVEFIYDPAGERC

-357 AQTIEHRGHAI
+357 QQSIAHRGHAI

-391 SPPPEDPDVRLD
+391 TPPIQGRDVRVD
-403 TFVREGRAVSPYYDS
+403 TFVRAGQSVTPYYDS
-418 MLAKLVVRGDTRAEA
+418 MLAKLIVRGDSRAEA
-433 LKRSAA
+433 LERSAA
-439 ALDAFVVEGVS
+439 ALDEFVVEGVS
-450 TTIGFQRAMIDHR
+450 TTIGFQRSMVDHP
-463 DFIEGRVHTRW
+463 DFIAARVHTRW
-474 IEERLPGTGP
+474 IEERLPATVP

>member
-1 MRAGRSCQGGLA
+1 MG
-13 PGIPPCRRRRIAV
+13 

-31 KPVKRVLIA
+31 KPMKRVLIA
-40 NRGEIAARI
+40 NRGEIATRI
-49 LRACRCAGLEAVAVY
+49 LRACRAADLEAIAVY
-64 SSADRGTPYLAQADR
+64 STADRAAPYLAQADR
-79 AVCIGPPPAAR
+79 AVCIGPPPASQ

-96 ALLAAALGT
+96 TLLAAALGT
-105 GCDAVHPGYGFMAEN
+105 GCDAIHPGYGFMAEN

-131 LTFVGPSP
+131 LTFIGPSP

-149 AGRAAAVAHGVPV
+149 AGRAAAIANDVPV
-162 VPGSDASLD
+162 VPGSEASID
-171 DVGAARRRAD
+171 DISAAKREAGR
-181 AIGYPLLLKASAGG
+181 IGYPLLLKASAGG

-203 NDPSELEPRLAA
+203 NAPSDLESRLAA

-220 AAAFSDSRIYM
+220 EAAFSDSRLYM

-244 IFGDR
+244 VFGDR
-249 HGHHVHLGE
+249 YGNHVHLGE

-279 SPALR
+279 APAVR
-284 GEICAAAVR
+284 DEICEAAVR
-293 LARGVHYENAG
+293 LARGVAYENAG
-304 TVEFIHDPAEGQI
+304 TVEFIYDPSGRRC

-342 LEQLRVAAGEPLSFT
+342 REQLRVAAGEPLSFS
-357 AQTIEHRGHAI
+357 AQSVEHHGHAI

-391 SPPPEDPDVRLD
+391 SPPPGGRDVRLD
-403 TFVREGRAVSPYYDS
+403 TFVREGQAVTPYYDS
-418 MLAKLVVRGDTRAEA
+418 MLAKLIVRGDSRAEA
-433 LKRSAA
+433 LARSAT
-439 ALDAFVVEGVS
+439 ALDAFEVEGVS

-474 IEERLPGTGP
+474 IEERLPDTVP

>member
-1 MRAGRSCQGGLA
+1 M
-13 PGIPPCRRRRIAV
+13 
-26 VRAVR
+26 
-31 KPVKRVLIA
+31 KRVLIA

-49 LRACRCAGLEAVAVY
+49 LRACRTAGLEAVAVY
-64 SSADRGTPYLAQADR
+64 STADRDTPYLSDADR
-79 AVCIGPPPAAR
+79 AVCIGPPAAAQ
-90 SYLLAD
+90 SYLLTD

-105 GCDAVHPGYGFMAEN
+105 GCDAVHPGYGFVAEN
-120 AGFARR
+120 AEFARR

-149 AGRAAAVAHGVPV
+149 AGRAAAIANGVPV
-162 VPGSDASLD
+162 VPGSDASID
-171 DVGAARRRAD
+171 DVETAKGQAD

-203 NDPSELEPRLAA
+203 NERSELGSHLAA

-220 AAAFSDSRIYM
+220 QAAFSDPRIYM

-244 IFGDR
+244 VFGDR
-249 HGHHVHLGE
+249 HGSHVHLGE

-279 SPALR
+279 TPARREEICDAALR
-284 GEICAAAVR
+284 
-293 LARGVHYENAG
+293 LAGGVGYENAG
-304 TVEFIHDPAEGQI
+304 TVEFIYDPADDRC

-337 GTDLV
+337 GADLV

-357 AQTIEHRGHAI
+357 SQSIEHRGHAV

-391 SPPPEDPDVRLD
+391 SPPRQDPDVRVD
-403 TFVREGRAVSPYYDS
+403 TFVREGQAVTPYYDS
-418 MLAKLVVRGDTRAEA
+418 MLAKLIVRGGSRAEA
-433 LKRSAA
+433 LARSAA

-450 TTIGFQRAMIDHR
+450 TTIGFQRAMLDHR

-474 IEERLPGTGP
+474 IEERLVDTGA

>member
-1 MRAGRSCQGGLA
+1 MN
-13 PGIPPCRRRRIAV
+13 
-26 VRAVR
+26 
-31 KPVKRVLIA
+31 RVLIA

-49 LRACRCAGLEAVAVY
+49 LRACRAAGLEAVAVF
-64 SSADRGTPYLAQADR
+64 STADRGAPHLAQADR
-79 AVCIGPPPAAR
+79 AVCIGPPPAAQ

-149 AGRAAAVAHGVPV
+149 AGRAAALANDVPV
-162 VPGSDASLD
+162 VPGTDASID
-171 DVGAARRRAD
+171 DAAAARREAD
-181 AIGYPLLLKASAGG
+181 VIGYPLLLKASAGG

-203 NDPSELEPRLAA
+203 NEPSELESRLAA

-220 AAAFSDSRIYM
+220 EAAFSDSRIYM

-244 IFGDR
+244 VFGDR
-249 HGHHVHLGE
+249 HGNHVHLGE

-279 SPALR
+279 TPALR
-284 GEICAAAVR
+284 DEICEAAVR
-293 LARGVHYENAG
+293 LARGVAYENAG
-304 TVEFIHDPAEGQI
+304 TVEFIYDPAGERC

-342 LEQLRVAAGEPLSFT
+342 LEQLRVAAGEPLSFA
-357 AQTIEHRGHAI
+357 AQSVEHRGHAI

-391 SPPPEDPDVRLD
+391 SLPPERSDVRID
-403 TFVREGRAVSPYYDS
+403 TFVREGQIVTPYYDS
-418 MLAKLVVRGDTRAEA
+418 MLAKLIVRGDSRAEA
-433 LKRSAA
+433 LECSAA
-439 ALDAFVVEGVS
+439 ALDAFEVEGVS

-463 DFIEGRVHTRW
+463 DFMVGQVHTRW
-474 IEERLPGTGP
+474 IEERLADAVA

>member
-1 MRAGRSCQGGLA
+1 MR
-13 PGIPPCRRRRIAV
+13 
-26 VRAVR
+26 
-31 KPVKRVLIA
+31 RVLIA

-49 LRACRCAGLEAVAVY
+49 LRACRVAGLEAVAVC
-64 SSADRGTPYLAQADR
+64 STADRDAPYLSQADR
-79 AVCIGPPPAAR
+79 AVCIGPPPAAQ

-96 ALLAAALGT
+96 AMLAAALGT
-105 GCDAVHPGYGFMAEN
+105 GCDAIHPGYGFMAEN

-131 LTFVGPSP
+131 LTFIGPSP
-139 EAIELMGDKI
+139 EAIALMGDKI
-149 AGRAAAVAHGVPV
+149 AGRAAAIASGVPV
-162 VPGSDASLD
+162 VPGSDASISD
-171 DVGAARRRAD
+171 IDAAKRGAAD
-181 AIGYPLLLKASAGG
+181 IGYPLLLKASAGG

-203 NDPSELEPRLAA
+203 NEPSELESRLAA

-220 AAAFSDSRIYM
+220 QAAFSDSRIYM

-244 IFGDR
+244 VFGDR
-249 HGHHVHLGE
+249 HGNHVHLGE

-279 SPALR
+279 PPALR
-284 GEICAAAVR
+284 GEICDAAVS
-293 LARGVHYENAG
+293 LARGVAYENAG
-304 TVEFIHDPAEGQI
+304 TVEFIYDPAGERC

-357 AQTIEHRGHAI
+357 QQSIAHRGHAI

-391 SPPPEDPDVRLD
+391 SPPIQGRDVRVD
-403 TFVREGRAVSPYYDS
+403 TFARAGQTVTPYYDS
-418 MLAKLVVRGDTRAEA
+418 MLAKLIVRGDSRAAA
-433 LKRSAA
+433 LERSAA
-439 ALDAFVVEGVS
+439 ALDEFVVEGVS
-450 TTIGFQRAMIDHR
+450 TTIGFQRSMVDHP
-463 DFIEGRVHTRW
+463 DFIAARVHTRW
-474 IEERLPGTGP
+474 IEERIESGGA